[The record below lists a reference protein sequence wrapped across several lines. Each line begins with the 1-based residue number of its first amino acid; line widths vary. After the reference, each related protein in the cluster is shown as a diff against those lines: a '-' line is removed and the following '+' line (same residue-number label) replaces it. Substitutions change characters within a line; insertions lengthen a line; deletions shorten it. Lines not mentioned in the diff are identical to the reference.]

1 MSSLSWPRVSQAPH
15 LVSSEDLQSISE
27 LLSLTPWATD
37 ETETLQVALTLGIF
51 ALQKWA
57 QKRFPK
63 NPDPSSPRVGLMVS
77 MSDVGFHLFFGSA
90 ISIRLTKKGELVHS
104 RAAKSKQPKTKK
116 RRDKSLRVPR
126 LRKDI
131 YEKLKLELPQAVFL
145 CKIGWHMWHGDFP
158 HGEVLVIMKNWSV

>member
-1 MSSLSWPRVSQAPH
+1 MSSPSWPPWRQAPH

-37 ETETLQVALTLGIF
+37 ETETLQVALTLGTSS
-51 ALQKWA
+51 A
-57 QKRFPK
+57 QKRSPK

-131 YEKLKLELPQAVFL
+131 YEKLKLELPQAVFFL
-145 CKIGWHMWHGDFP
+145 QKGDICDMGTSP
-158 HGEVLVIMKNWSV
+158 QRWSVGSNMF